1 MSHAVC
7 IDWSV
12 RCTNLKVK
20 FINPRRACAARVIV
34 LGLCTP
40 RKTRMRMNLDH
51 VASGHFVFGRDIH
64 MKRVRAVKS
73 DSVKSAR
80 KAKDRLHKAC
90 GRASK
95 ICERIGLHS

>member
-20 FINPRRACAARVIV
+20 FINPRRACAARVTV

-40 RKTRMRMNLDH
+40 RKMRMCMNLDH
-51 VASGHFVFGRDIH
+51 MASGRLGFGRDVH
-64 MKRVRAVKS
+64 MKRVRAVES

-90 GRASK
+90 ERASE
-95 ICERIGLHS
+95 ICE